1 MTWNP
6 LKIFP
11 RKCLGI
17 DIGTSNIRIVEL
29 NKFGKKIKLENYGE
43 VEASAFYKKSFRTT
57 SPNIN
62 GSGVGTSP
70 DQGLSPNEKSLILS
84 DKDIARA
91 ILALCQSA
99 GIKTKKAIFSIPD
112 FSSFFT
118 WFALP
123 PMTKEEVPS
132 AIRYEAQQHIPLPL
146 SEVTLDWQVIS
157 GKLSKQKKQRTKILL
172 VAVPKEALNQYQE
185 ITALTQLE
193 LVAVEAEVFALSR
206 SVTKKDKK
214 VVALLDIGAQT
225 STISI
230 VDQGILK
237 RSHTID
243 ISGNQLT
250 KVISNSLGIEYL
262 QAQNLKEKYGIN
274 PISQFLEPNIPYG
287 QDFRKILEP
296 LINLMISELE
306 RVAQEF
312 HEAESKDIEEIVL
325 AGGGAILPGLTD
337 YFLQKTG
344 KKTELADPFYD
355 LFYPPIL
362 EKKLKVMGPSF
373 AIAIGAAL
381 RGLE

>member
-1 MTWNP
+1 MIWSP

-17 DIGTSNIRIVEL
+17 DIGTSHIRIVEL
-29 NKFGKKIKLENYGE
+29 NKFGSKIKLENYGE
-43 VEASAFYKKSFRTT
+43 VEASAFYKKSFRTA
-57 SPNIN
+57 SPEQDI
-62 GSGVGTSP
+62 GS
-70 DQGLSPNEKSLILS
+70 NEKSLILS

-91 ILALCQSA
+91 ILALCQST

-123 PMTKEEVPS
+123 PMTQEEVPS

-146 SEVTLDWQVIS
+146 AEVTLDWQVIS
-157 GKLSKQKKQRTKILL
+157 GKLSKQKKERTKILL
-172 VAVPKEALNQYQE
+172 VAVPKEVLNQYQR
-185 ITALTQLE
+185 ITALTNLE
-193 LVAVEAEVFALSR
+193 LEAVEAEVFALSR
-206 SVTKKDKK
+206 SVIRKDKK
-214 VVALLDIGAQT
+214 VVMLLDIGAQT

-230 VDQGILK
+230 VDQNTLK

-243 ISGNQLT
+243 LSGNQLT
-250 KVISNSLGIEYL
+250 KVLSNSLGIEYFK
-262 QAQNLKEKYGIN
+262 AQDLKERYGMK
-274 PISQFLEPNIPYG
+274 PISQFLEPKIPYG
-287 QDFRKILEP
+287 QDFRKVLEP
-296 LINLMISELE
+296 LINLIISEIE

-312 HEAESKDIEEIVL
+312 HETEGKDIEEIVL
-325 AGGGAILPGLTD
+325 AGGGALLPGLAD

-355 LFYPPIL
+355 IFCPPIL
-362 EKKLKVMGPSF
+362 EKKLKTLGPSF

-381 RGLE
+381 RGLQ